1 MEKDTIAYKGH
12 DGRTYNV
19 SIHEDDKYWYI
30 DFNTGLGEGMYP
42 KADFTLEQAIDDQY
56 HIFDEDYLPKA

>member
-1 MEKDTIAYKGH
+1 MEKGTTAYKGH

-19 SIHEDDKYWYI
+19 SIHEDEKYWYI

-42 KADFTLEQAIDDQY
+42 KEDFSLEQAIDDQD
-56 HIFDEDYLPKA
+56 HIFD

>member
-1 MEKDTIAYKGH
+1 MEKGTIAYKGH

-19 SIHEDDKYWYI
+19 SISEDEKYWYI

-42 KADFTLEQAIDDQY
+42 KEDCTLEQAIDDQD
-56 HIFDEDYLPKA
+56 HIFD